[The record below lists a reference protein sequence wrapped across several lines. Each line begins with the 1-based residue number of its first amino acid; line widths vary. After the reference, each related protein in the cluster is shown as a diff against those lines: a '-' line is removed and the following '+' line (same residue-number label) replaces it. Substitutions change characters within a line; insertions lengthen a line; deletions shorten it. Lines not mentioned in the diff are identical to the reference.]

1 MVTLRHLQAFA
12 KNKENLRPSERTDE
26 NTGIFCDAEYISN
39 LFFYEYLKLFVPVDQ
54 VLVLVAMAGKN
65 VFDERLRRRG
75 SLDLPARRA
84 PSAHLHRTVG
94 YIGRHDQGCQTEYTA
109 GHPYR

>member
-39 LFFYEYLKLFVPVDQ
+39 LFFYECLKLFVPVDQ
-54 VLVLVAMAGKN
+54 VLVLVAMAGNN
-65 VFDERLRRRG
+65 VFDERLRVGNPQPILISKQTDGGENRG
-75 SLDLPARRA
+75 EQLLSVFKAEALIQLA
-84 PSAHLHRTVG
+84 L
-94 YIGRHDQGCQTEYTA
+94 
-109 GHPYR
+109 